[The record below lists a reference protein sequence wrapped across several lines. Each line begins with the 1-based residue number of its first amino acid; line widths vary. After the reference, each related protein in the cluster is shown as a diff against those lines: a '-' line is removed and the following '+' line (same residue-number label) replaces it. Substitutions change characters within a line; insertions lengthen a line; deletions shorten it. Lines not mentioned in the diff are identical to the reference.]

1 MRIFYGGDSCQIPG
15 PILTMLLSGT
25 LHRVY
30 QDMTYEAADP
40 AHAHGS
46 LEELSRQGP
55 PAERKKVYAM
65 HFDHDFSAQI
75 LDAGFSVICP
85 E

>member
-1 MRIFYGGDSCQIPG
+1 
-15 PILTMLLSGT
+15 
-25 LHRVY
+25 
-30 QDMTYEAADP
+30 MTYEAADP

-46 LEELSRQGP
+46 LEELSRQVP
-55 PAERKKVYAM
+55 PTERKKVYAM

>member
-1 MRIFYGGDSCQIPG
+1 
-15 PILTMLLSGT
+15 MLLSGT

-30 QDMTYEAADP
+30 QDMTYETADP

-46 LEELSRQGP
+46 LEELSRQVP

>member
-1 MRIFYGGDSCQIPG
+1 
-15 PILTMLLSGT
+15 MLLSGT

-40 AHAHGS
+40 ARAHGS
-46 LEELSRQGP
+46 LEELSRQVP

-65 HFDHDFSAQI
+65 HFDHDFSARI
-75 LDAGFSVICP
+75 SDAGFSVVRP